1 MVDSGGLQH
10 SGPSQAQVELQCPA
24 CSFVAVNAREL
35 QVHYD
40 GTHAVQMKLSP
51 LLVFPNA
58 LCAQVFV
65 YSRDQARHR
74 CPAKPHTLE
83 DLDKMASY
91 PALQPASASP
101 PSEFTSWRLFTDG
114 AGPSPGAPIAGW
126 GVAVWEN
133 ASTSSEPSFEL
144 FGPVCLSS
152 HDKRFLG
159 AIAATNNV
167 GELSAMVEARLWLE
181 SEAPGTRDLPAL
193 CGQIG
198 SRIAHERRCGR

>member
-101 PSEFTSWRLFTDG
+101 PSEFTSW
-114 AGPSPGAPIAGW
+114 

-198 SRIAHERRCGR
+198 SRIGHERRCGR